1 MKHALVITG
10 GEGPSLAPP
19 LAYDRIIAADSGYD
33 TALRL
38 SLKVDEVVGDL
49 DSTAW
54 RKQLVDSGFI
64 PCNHDKDET
73 DTELALMRLS
83 GEWTYDLLGGGG
95 GRIDHLMALYATFRS
110 FGQPRLWLTGCNALI
125 SVEGSMSLSLPPG
138 SGISF
143 FSLAPAVVNCRALV
157 WPLED
162 YRLCADRVS
171 LSNRTV
177 EEEITVTADAPV
189 FIRVDSA
196 LSAYLF
202 AKFS

>member
-1 MKHALVITG
+1 M
-10 GEGPSLAPP
+10 
-19 LAYDRIIAADSGYD
+19 
-33 TALRL
+33 
-38 SLKVDEVVGDL
+38 
-49 DSTAW
+49 
-54 RKQLVDSGFI
+54 
-64 PCNHDKDET
+64 
-73 DTELALMRLS
+73 
-83 GEWTYDLLGGGG
+83 
-95 GRIDHLMALYATFRS
+95 
-110 FGQPRLWLTGCNALI
+110 
-125 SVEGSMSLSLPPG
+125 PG